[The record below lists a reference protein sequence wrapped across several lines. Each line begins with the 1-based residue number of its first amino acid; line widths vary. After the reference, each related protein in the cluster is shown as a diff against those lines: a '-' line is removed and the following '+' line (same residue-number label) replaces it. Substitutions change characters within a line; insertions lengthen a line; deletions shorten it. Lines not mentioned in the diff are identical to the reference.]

1 MVIFSLRDVH
11 GGLQFG
17 FKDGGQV
24 IVPVV
29 LEFTVVNSSE
39 LYIYLT
45 ARVRGLKMTPKNA
58 FNFRHFVL
66 HFLIT

>member
-29 LEFTVVNSSE
+29 LEFTVHCVYQKSLLVE
-39 LYIYLT
+39 
-45 ARVRGLKMTPKNA
+45 
-58 FNFRHFVL
+58 
-66 HFLIT
+66 